1 MSYLETTI
9 TPIVEILA
17 TRVLIYVWAGKD
29 SPCNQEDNQEQQLI
43 AKFQSSVYY
52 DWHVC
57 PSSIRP
63 DDKRLYQH
71 HSNSQHTD
79 ENVPIFLSFNMV
91 NFPPNSWLLRF
102 WVMFTVA
109 STSTSF
115 ENVCDVV
122 RQETKVE
129 GMFSEDPY
137 GWIVWAK
144 LQHVFLK
151 VLIFDRM

>member
-1 MSYLETTI
+1 M
-9 TPIVEILA
+9 A

-29 SPCNQEDNQEQQLI
+29 SPSNQEENKEQQLI

-71 HSNSQHTD
+71 HSNGQHRS

-91 NFPPNSWLLRF
+91 NFLPILSY
-102 WVMFTVA
+102 VHSCV
-109 STSTSF
+109 
-115 ENVCDVV
+115 NVDVISKLTICDVV
-122 RQETKVE
+122 TQETKVE

-151 VLIFDRM
+151 VLIFDRMH